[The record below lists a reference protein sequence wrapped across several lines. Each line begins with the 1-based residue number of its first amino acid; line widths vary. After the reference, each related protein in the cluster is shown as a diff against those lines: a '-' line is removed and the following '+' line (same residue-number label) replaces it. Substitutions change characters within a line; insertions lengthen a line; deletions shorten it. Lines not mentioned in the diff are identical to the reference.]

1 MTSNNFEWEVELIG
15 VGDYLFLG
23 TCGNTAIA
31 WPHSKPVAVVNV
43 EGENLFKKIEQGM
56 PWAPL

>member
-1 MTSNNFEWEVELIG
+1 MTSNNFEWEVELID

-43 EGENLFKKIEQGM
+43 EGENLF
-56 PWAPL
+56 